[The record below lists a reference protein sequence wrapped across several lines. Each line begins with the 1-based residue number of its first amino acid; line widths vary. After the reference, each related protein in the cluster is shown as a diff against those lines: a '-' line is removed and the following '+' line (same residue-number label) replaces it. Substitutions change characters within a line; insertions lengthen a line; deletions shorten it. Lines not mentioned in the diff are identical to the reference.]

1 MLNVLLLDF
10 QFKML
15 PCASK
20 SLFNLDCPLCG
31 FQRSL
36 IFLINGDFKKSF
48 MQYPPLIPVCLLIVL
63 FMIHLFSRQMV
74 TKKLMDYSSVIVL
87 LIVSVSYIT
96 KLIIA

>member
-20 SLFNLDCPLCG
+20 SLFNIDCPICG

-48 MQYPPLIPVCLLIVL
+48 FQYPPLIPVCILLGL
-63 FMIHLFSRQMV
+63 FMIHLFSKQLV
-74 TKKLMDYSSVIVL
+74 TRKLLDYSSVIVL
-87 LIVSVSYIT
+87 LIITVSFVT
-96 KLIIA
+96 KLMIA